1 MEILDLTSTKS
12 EIKKVMDR
20 CNRIAHTRT
29 QNWETEKQVME
40 DIQTKCVVNCE

>member
-20 CNRIAHTRT
+20 CNCTAHTGYGRYS
-29 QNWETEKQVME
+29 N
-40 DIQTKCVVNCE
+40 